1 MSARNRRLPRHLS
14 WPLTTSDISDALGPH
29 MAQIGHLWFR
39 DKPSVDGAL
48 LRVGWVPPVTF
59 SYGIGTGMPAYM
71 QGIQIRVSPLETTDR
86 AAARTILRQ
95 EAMPQLDE
103 WITEALQARET
114 WLLTRHG
121 RYWQLING
129 HLTHHDER

>member
-29 MAQIGHLWFR
+29 MPQIGSLWFR
-39 DKPSVDGAL
+39 DNPSNDGTL
-48 LRVGWVPPVTF
+48 LRVGWVPPVTS
-59 SYGIGTGMPAYM
+59 SYGTAMPAHM
-71 QGIQIRVSPLETTDR
+71 QGLQISVFPLGTADR
-86 AAARTILRQ
+86 AAARAILRR

-103 WITEALQARET
+103 WISQALQAPET

-121 RYWQLING
+121 RHWQLING